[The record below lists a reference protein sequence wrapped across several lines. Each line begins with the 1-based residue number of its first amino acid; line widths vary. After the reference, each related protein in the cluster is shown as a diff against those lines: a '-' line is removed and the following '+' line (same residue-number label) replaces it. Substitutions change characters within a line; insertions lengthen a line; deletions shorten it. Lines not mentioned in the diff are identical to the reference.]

1 MRVSADQL
9 RERMAYPVEATRSM
23 MMVVIAAVVMV
34 VAMSMIASGSVVLV
48 RMAHGMD
55 GVKRDAFTIRHL
67 RIREYMQL
75 TI

>member
-48 RMAHGMD
+48 SMAHGMD
-55 GVKRDAFTIRHL
+55 GVKREPSLYDICAYVNICS
-67 RIREYMQL
+67 
-75 TI
+75 